1 MSLDQELT
9 YLTRIQHLS
18 DLHSQSKFWSH
29 DLSSSRSDI
38 EVDPLLCEIG
48 VLLSAIPNIDQQI
61 ITNLLERCNPYN
73 YSLIRILLNKSA
85 TTDAAAASDG
95 ATNKVIMTIFNIISL
110 MFGHVLMHCA
120 MYRFLSER
128 LNH

>member
-1 MSLDQELT
+1 MKKLHLTAGSCNMYTAKFPRYSDYGMSLDQELT

-38 EVDPLLCEIG
+38 EIDPLLCEIG

-85 TTDAAAASDG
+85 AATIDG
-95 ATNKVIMTIFNIISL
+95 ATHKVMIIL
-110 MFGHVLMHCA
+110 CHVL
-120 MYRFLSER
+120 
-128 LNH
+128 